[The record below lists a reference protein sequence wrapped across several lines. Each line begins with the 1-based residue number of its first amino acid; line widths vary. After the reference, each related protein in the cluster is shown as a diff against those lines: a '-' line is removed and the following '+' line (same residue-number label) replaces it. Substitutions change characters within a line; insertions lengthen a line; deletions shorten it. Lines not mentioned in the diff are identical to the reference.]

1 MNYILL
7 LASGVS
13 AFGLVQ
19 HLMLGRSRPL
29 QQPLTT
35 PEDEGAL
42 KADAWFGRHIQTI
55 LLAAMA
61 LVYGNASR
69 QPDMLDVVFWVSL
82 ISMLATILRLALGV
96 HTAAPRFDIRAWAWM
111 GLAAVLGLAGPV
123 LWPAP

>member
-13 AFGLVQ
+13 AFGLVL

-42 KADAWFGRHIQTI
+42 KADAWFGRHIQTV

-61 LVYGNASR
+61 LVYGSASR
-69 QPDMLDVVFWVSL
+69 QPEMLDVVFWLSL

-96 HTAAPRFDIRAWAWM
+96 HTAAPRFDIRVWGWM
-111 GLAAVLGLAGPV
+111 GLATVLALGGRALAP
-123 LWPAP
+123 